1 MINGEVHPTEVLLT
15 NIPTEREVYL
25 KTIMIRLRHKGKE
38 ICVRALMDDCSHHS
52 YAEKG
57 LVEELKLGLSGKETF
72 SQGLFG
78 GGISPAVEHGRCIV
92 TVENVE
98 KDTPPIRI
106 PLGAD
111 TLGSILTGSI
121 EVFPFGFSAVETSLG
136 WAILGLGNKTHI
148 VNMVTL
154 NLQSIEVSRIWDLE
168 VLGITDPVGRKNK
181 ILL

>member
-1 MINGEVHPTEVLLT
+1 MINGEVYPTEVLLT

-38 ICVRALMDDCSHHS
+38 ICVRALIDDCSHHS

-92 TVENVE
+92 TVESLDRKYSNKMSLLDKQKICSIFPRILVE
-98 KDTPPIRI
+98 NHYFLI
-106 PLGAD
+106 
-111 TLGSILTGSI
+111 
-121 EVFPFGFSAVETSLG
+121 
-136 WAILGLGNKTHI
+136 
-148 VNMVTL
+148 
-154 NLQSIEVSRIWDLE
+154 
-168 VLGITDPVGRKNK
+168 
-181 ILL
+181 